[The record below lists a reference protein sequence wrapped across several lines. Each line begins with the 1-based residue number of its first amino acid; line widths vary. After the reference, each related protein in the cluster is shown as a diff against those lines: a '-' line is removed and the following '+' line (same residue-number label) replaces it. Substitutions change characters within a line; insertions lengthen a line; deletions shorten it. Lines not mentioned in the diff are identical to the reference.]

1 MAVKVVYTGERSN
14 KRKKYNVS
22 HLDPASLLNVDDV
35 TEQVLGTTSAIED
48 GSRVTR
54 DETGRVVGQS
64 FAAGEDY
71 VDPDVLADI
80 DARYLSRQTKDRQ
93 EAESD
98 GKEYDD
104 SINQKFKAQEENVAR
119 LAPQPTVEE
128 RAPAKTI
135 HDNIAES
142 QKAAWFI
149 ANDKGDAAYTRPDIS
164 QAQMKD
170 YLDRFIQSE
179 YNGTITPEEVS
190 QNPKYY
196 KEFG

>member
-14 KRKKYNVS
+14 KRKKYNVA
-22 HLDPASLLNVDDV
+22 HLDPASLLNVDET

-80 DARYLSRQTKDRQ
+80 DARYLARQTKDRQ

-104 SINQKFKAQEENVAR
+104 SINQKFKAQE
-119 LAPQPTVEE
+119 
-128 RAPAKTI
+128 
-135 HDNIAES
+135 
-142 QKAAWFI
+142 
-149 ANDKGDAAYTRPDIS
+149 
-164 QAQMKD
+164 
-170 YLDRFIQSE
+170 
-179 YNGTITPEEVS
+179 
-190 QNPKYY
+190 
-196 KEFG
+196 